1 MPITLAPITR
11 RNFIRGS
18 LVFTS
23 SAWIKSQAM
32 AKQPT
37 FDPNRVALLADTHI
51 SDDPKLSY
59 PGTKWPGS
67 PVKEEEHEWVNMAD
81 CLVQSASEVI
91 ALNPRPANLIINGDC
106 ALSRGTEAEY
116 KEFLRLIEPIRKAGI
131 TVHITIGNHDTREK
145 LWKLLPFLKKE
156 QVGIHADVLELP
168 HVNLLL
174 LDSGRR
180 GTMEDKQLDWLAQ
193 QLDQRKDKPAL
204 VFAHYNPLPTR
215 GIRPIRGMPEGRKL
229 LKLIAERK
237 HAKAFFHG
245 HTHEWQQSREGA
257 IHIIAQPSVSYYFGK
272 GHAHG
277 WVDMNLSQTT
287 ADLELHCI
295 DPKHKQHGEKKQ
307 ISLKS

>member
-1 MPITLAPITR
+1 
-11 RNFIRGS
+11 
-18 LVFTS
+18 
-23 SAWIKSQAM
+23 
-32 AKQPT
+32 
-37 FDPNRVALLADTHI
+37 
-51 SDDPKLSY
+51 
-59 PGTKWPGS
+59 
-67 PVKEEEHEWVNMAD
+67 MAD

-131 TVHITIGNHDTREK
+131 TIHITIGNHDTREK

-193 QLDQRKDKPAL
+193 QLDQRKDKSAL

-257 IHIIAQPSVSYYFGK
+257 IQIIAQPSVSYYFGK

-277 WVDMNLSQTT
+277 WVDMNLTETT